1 MEAATIVSVRVSRR
15 IVPVRVEQTIVS
27 AIAPVA
33 TAPKI
38 PKNELLGEDSPRPL
52 RQSLFKEAATIG
64 SVRVSRRRVPER
76 EEQTNA
82 SAKAPAATSFKDYV
96 A

>member
-1 MEAATIVSVRVSRR
+1 MEATTIVSVRVSRR

-27 AIAPVA
+27 AVVPVA

-52 RQSLFKEAATIG
+52 RQSLFKEAATIE
-64 SVRVSRRRVPER
+64 SVRVSRRIEPVR
-76 EEQTNA
+76 EEQTIG
-82 SAKAPAATSFKDYV
+82 SAVVPAATSFKDCV

>member
-52 RQSLFKEAATIG
+52 RQSLFKEAATNA
-64 SVRVSRRRVPER
+64 SVRDSRRNAPGRV
-76 EEQTNA
+76 EQTTA
-82 SAKAPAATSFKDYV
+82 SANAPVATSFKDCV

>member
-1 MEAATIVSVRVSRR
+1 MEATTIVSVRVSRR
-15 IVPVRVEQTIVS
+15 IVPVRVEQAIVS
-27 AIAPVA
+27 AIVPVA

-52 RQSLFKEAATIG
+52 RQSLFKEATTIVSVRASRRIAPGRAEQAIG
-64 SVRVSRRRVPER
+64 SAIVPV
-76 EEQTNA
+76 
-82 SAKAPAATSFKDYV
+82 ATSFKDCV